1 MPATWTAA
9 AAMALSLVCA
19 PVCAQGLVDAAKRAE
34 ESRKANATQPFT
46 FDERDVNPLLAAR
59 EILSFQIDEKRWP
72 TYVTADN
79 RVMDVMEKD
88 LALYGRLELLRATN
102 ARMIERFLLREPS
115 LLKALQ
121 ASNMTAHDYA
131 YTSLALGVALAFVAN
146 DPGPQLL
153 EQLPEATKANLAFV
167 RAHDEEIKKLL
178 LRGQQIKARA
188 ERLAARKD
196 ASSSAKPAEA
206 APKTATGNADKG
218 SSAPAPRLSRYAVDE
233 PCWRRFLAADKLVM
247 EAVAKEPRLFAEL
260 TKLNLFDDDPDESV
274 VNIER
279 LIAAEPALTAAV
291 KAAGSDPREYA
302 YTQMAITIAATL
314 AFADPPPPPGIIEN
328 APAAVKANLAFVRA
342 REKEVTEQNAR
353 NLAFKERME
362 KR

>member
-72 TYVTADN
+72 AYVTADH

-115 LLKALQ
+115 LVKALKA
-121 ASNMTAHDYA
+121 SGMTPHDYA

-146 DPGPQLL
+146 DPGPQVM

-178 LRGQQIKARA
+178 VRGQQIKARA

-196 ASSSAKPAEA
+196 ASAGATKSADA
-206 APKTATGNADKG
+206 AAKAATGDADKG
-218 SSAPAPRLSRYAVDE
+218 SRAPDKAAPRLSRYAVDE
-233 PCWRRFLAADKLVM
+233 PRWRRFLAADKLVM
-247 EAVAKEPRLFAEL
+247 EAVEKEPRLFAEL
-260 TKLNLFDDDPDESV
+260 RKLNLFDDDPDESV
-274 VNIER
+274 VSIER
-279 LIAAEPALTAAV
+279 LIATEPALSAAV

-302 YTQMAITIAATL
+302 YTQMAITVAATL

-328 APAAVKANLAFVRA
+328 APAAVKANLAFV
-342 REKEVTEQNAR
+342 
-353 NLAFKERME
+353 
-362 KR
+362 